1 MVQAIGRTFF
11 YSKQDRKLMEGF
23 EQRGLPCL
31 TITIVIPATVM
42 TIAINQ
48 ARGEGMHKG
57 GDDGGAKKCS
67 NSRYIL
73 RKNKQDFLCT
83 RCEEGG

>member
-1 MVQAIGRTFF
+1 MVQAIRRTFF

-31 TITIVIPATVM
+31 TITIVIPATMM
-42 TIAINQ
+42 TITINQ
-48 ARGEGMHKG
+48 ARGEGMHEG
-57 GDDGGAKKCS
+57 GDDGGDKKCS
-67 NSRYIL
+67 GSRHIL

-83 RCEEGG
+83 RCKERG